1 MGSFQH
7 KKGSGNKRCTVEVR
21 WGIFIENLTY
31 FFIAESG
38 RKYFHKNSYNF
49 SMTLISQDDHLR
61 ARAWAACDL
70 SRSSYA
76 DYNIMKI
83 FALVC

>member
-1 MGSFQH
+1 MHCGS
-7 KKGSGNKRCTVEVR
+7 KVR
-21 WGIFIENLTY
+21 YFIENLTY
-31 FFIAESG
+31 FFIAKSG

-49 SMTLISQDDHLR
+49 SMTLISQDED
-61 ARAWAACDL
+61 DL
-70 SRSSYA
+70 SKSSYA